1 MLSETMQDE
10 DGMLCCKEHR
20 REMCH
25 VCGINFVPINKA
37 TRKEAKGKVV
47 DHAKIFQKHAEKSQD
62 VLRAMTM
69 AVEAGD
75 GGAAAG
81 SRPISVSDALSE
93 GAAAQA
99 SYEQIAETCAA
110 CGKKGKVLRCARC
123 KSVGYCGK
131 ACQTSAWGD
140 HKKECKRIAKQI
152 ENEQWYM
159 GDVPI
164 LPPGHPRWAN
174 PTEEDKALAR
184 RMLAEGKRPEDV
196 TNGGNPM
203 LGGWMLG
210 LEMEAMLSGL

>member
-1 MLSETMQDE
+1 MAETMADE
-10 DGMLCCKEHR
+10 DGMLFCKEHR

-25 VCGINFVPINKA
+25 ECRINFVPINKA
-37 TRKEAKGKVV
+37 ARKEAKGKVV
-47 DHAKIFQKHAEKSQD
+47 DHAKIFQKHAEKSGD
-62 VLRAMTM
+62 VLRAMAM
-69 AVEAGD
+69 AGTGA
-75 GGAAAG
+75 GGAGAG
-81 SRPISVSDALSE
+81 TGPISVSDMLSE

-140 HKKECKRIAKQI
+140 HKKECKRISKQI
-152 ENEQWYM
+152 ENKQWHM

-174 PTEEDKALAR
+174 PNPEDKALAR

-210 LEMEAMLSGL
+210 LEMEAMLAGL